1 MENYNIVKAQTTEN
15 IWVTGY
21 HTDSNTVNAEIPSK
35 PGKKHEVK
43 VFPDTVCRLGR
54 YTEKGSPSPLFVGD
68 IFTVNSVGTGVIV
81 YENSTDEQGYQNIG
95 YFVKWLSA
103 NKDIS
108 GNRNYLRTDLG
119 FWLANSE
126 LKVVGNIK
134 DRCRRIVVNE
144 QI

>member
-1 MENYNIVKAQTTEN
+1 MENYNIVKAQTKEN

-21 HTDSNTVNAEIPSK
+21 LTDSNTVNAEIPSK
-35 PGKKHEVK
+35 PGKKNEVK
-43 VFPDTVCRLGR
+43 VFPATVCRLAC
-54 YTEKGSPSPLFVGD
+54 YTEKGSPLFVGD

-108 GNRNYLRTDLG
+108 DNCNYLRTDLG
-119 FWLANSE
+119 FWLTNSE

>member
-1 MENYNIVKAQTTEN
+1 MENYNIVKAQTKEN

-21 HTDSNTVNAEIPSK
+21 LTDSNTVNAEIPSK
-35 PGKKHEVK
+35 PCKKNEVK
-43 VFPDTVCRLGR
+43 VFPDTVCRLAC
-54 YTEKGSPSPLFVGD
+54 YTEKGSPLFVGD
-68 IFTVNSVGTGVIV
+68 IITVNSVATGVIV
-81 YENSTDEQGYQNIG
+81 YGNSTDEQGYQNIG

-103 NKDIS
+103 NKDIF

>member
-1 MENYNIVKAQTTEN
+1 MENYNIVKAQTKEN

-21 HTDSNTVNAEIPSK
+21 LTDSNTVNAEIPSK
-35 PGKKHEVK
+35 PCKKNEVK
-43 VFPDTVCRLGR
+43 VFPDTVCRLAC
-54 YTEKGSPSPLFVGD
+54 YTEKGSPLFVGD

-81 YENSTDEQGYQNIG
+81 YGNNTDEQGYRNIG
-95 YFVKWLSA
+95 YFVKWLSV
-103 NKDIS
+103 NKDIF